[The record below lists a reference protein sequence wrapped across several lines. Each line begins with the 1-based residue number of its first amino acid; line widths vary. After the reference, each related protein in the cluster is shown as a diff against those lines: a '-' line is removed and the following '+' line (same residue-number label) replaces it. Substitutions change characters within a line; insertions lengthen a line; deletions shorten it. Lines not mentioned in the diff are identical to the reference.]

1 MLLDVRGLGIG
12 FGQRVVLAMDAQ
24 GLFETVRNNGIT
36 MCGVLPVVLTL
47 LIALDRG
54 ATQAELVHYTDSSEA
69 SGDTTRVVGYA
80 GLIVR

>member
-1 MLLDVRGLGIG
+1 
-12 FGQRVVLAMDAQ
+12 MDAQ
-24 GLFETVRNNGIT
+24 GFFETVRNNGIT

-54 ATQAELVHYTDSSEA
+54 ATQAELVHYTDSGEA